1 MRPISVV
8 RRHGDHGRR
17 GGVAHQATAIAL
29 GHLNPDYGRRDCRGF
44 ANVAVVLR
52 LLVIVMV
59 LLLVVVVVAAAA
71 E

>member
-1 MRPISVV
+1 M
-8 RRHGDHGRR
+8 
-17 GGVAHQATAIAL
+17 AHQATAIAL

-59 LLLVVVVVAAAA
+59 LLLVVVVVATAAA
-71 E
+71 EY